1 MKPIR
6 RAAWVAAVALGL
18 LPLAGMAGEAPA
30 APAGQDVD
38 ARLREARERLD
49 AAAREVAEL
58 SSQLGRRFSF
68 QFGGESAVRAP
79 RALIGVSVDNS
90 GGRNGAQVV
99 GVSPGGPA
107 AEAGIQVGDVITSI
121 AGADISN
128 ESDPS
133 RSLVEKMGQV
143 APNLKLQV
151 GVLRDGKK
159 MNFDVT
165 PRPAPQDFAF
175 TPAIPGLPGVRTFE
189 LQPMPGERGRQN
201 GRVDLMRD
209 GVVTNRI
216 IINGGEEQG
225 ARFDDM
231 EFATLSEKLGSYFGV
246 KAGVLVVR
254 AGQDSR
260 YKLQDGDV
268 ILAIDGREVRTAQHA
283 GRVLRSYQP
292 GEKLTL
298 RVQRDRKATS
308 IEVAAPGPG
317 PR

>member
-1 MKPIR
+1 M
-6 RAAWVAAVALGL
+6 
-18 LPLAGMAGEAPA
+18 
-30 APAGQDVD
+30 D

-58 SSQLGRRFSF
+58 SSQMLERRFNL
-68 QFGGESAVRAP
+68 QFGTGPAPRAP

-90 GGRNGAQVV
+90 GGREGARVV

-121 AGADISN
+121 AGAEISSD
-128 ESDPS
+128 SDPS
-133 RSLVEKMGQV
+133 RALVEKMGQV

-151 GVLRDGKK
+151 GVLRDGRK
-159 MNFDVT
+159 MNLDVT
-165 PRPAPQDFAF
+165 PRPAPQALAA
-175 TPAIPGLPGVRTFE
+175 TPAIPAIPGVRTFE
-189 LQPMPGERGRQN
+189 LQPGPN
-201 GRVDLMRD
+201 GRPLVGID
-209 GVVTNRI
+209 GSRGGAVTNRI
-216 IINGGEEQG
+216 IINGREEQG

-231 EFATLSEKLGSYFGV
+231 EFATLSEQLGSYFGV

-268 ILAIDGREVRTAQHA
+268 ILAIDGRTVSTAQHA

-298 RVQRDRKATS
+298 RVQRDRKAVN